1 MKKKVI
7 SLLLCLVM
15 ALSLI
20 PTVASGADA
29 GVTPTNVDIPVEKV
43 WRGDEN
49 HSDQRPRS
57 ITVQLLDANDCRF
70 VNDVLHNRKG
80 SKDL

>member
-1 MKKKVI
+1 MKRKII

-20 PTVASGADA
+20 PTVAFGVDA

-43 WRGDEN
+43 WSGDEN
-49 HSDQRPRS
+49 HSDQRPQS
-57 ITVQLLDANDCRF
+57 ITVRL
-70 VNDVLHNRKG
+70 
-80 SKDL
+80 